1 MGKEFAMG
9 SSLTDQ
15 LYDQLGRYLAGIQ
28 TLQEFDQWF
37 VPATWHIDPSS
48 DPDLAGL
55 AGEVYLRVAEF
66 TIGHRTEEELKTLLR
81 GIARDYKVHRSD
93 SIQSSDST
101 NRSIRLEHRV
111 IAGGVFGIPR
121 VVASA

>member
-1 MGKEFAMG
+1 MS

-15 LYDQLGRYLAGIQ
+15 LYDQLGRYLAGVQ
-28 TLQEFDQWF
+28 TLQELDQWF
-37 VPATWHIDPSS
+37 VPATWHVDPSA
-48 DPDLAGL
+48 DPELADL

-81 GIARDYKVHRSD
+81 GIARDYTVRPSG

-101 NRSIRLEHRV
+101 NWSIRLEHRV
-111 IAGGVFGIPR
+111 IAGGVFGTPR
-121 VVASA
+121 VVASG